1 MYDGGSAGL
10 EVSAAVAAV
19 VGEQLASFGEPG
31 TWWTGSERVAIAE
44 VARAARRQMSGSESA
59 PVPGQVAEQVSG
71 AAQRAAAL
79 IASAPHRI
87 DRAVVDG
94 LESDGL
100 DRMAYTEVVGIVAR
114 VVALDTATLGLGAEL
129 APFPSPRS
137 GDPTRETVA
146 RARRRSAYVPMDG
159 GAGPTTALSS
169 VPIENRAQEQLHGA
183 LYLSYAEMGDYRIVK
198 GLTRAQME
206 AIAARTSLLN
216 ECFF

>member
-1 MYDGGSAGL
+1 MHDGGSAGL

-19 VGEQLASFGEPG
+19 VGEQWAAFGEPG

-44 VARAARRQMSGSESA
+44 VARAARRQMPGSGPA
-59 PVPGQVAEQVSG
+59 PVPGQVAEQISG
-71 AAQRAAAL
+71 VAQRAAAL

-87 DRAVVDG
+87 DRTVVDG
-94 LESDGL
+94 FEADGL
-100 DRMAYTEVVGIVAR
+100 GRVAYTEIVGIVAR
-114 VVALDTATLGLGAEL
+114 VVALDTATLGLGAGL
-129 APFPSPRS
+129 APVPSPRS

-169 VPIENRAQEQLHGA
+169 VPSENRAQEQLHGA

-198 GLTRAQME
+198 GLTRVQME
-206 AIAARTSLLN
+206 TVAARTSLLN